1 LNASAGDRTL
11 CIVVCGAGPAS
22 RVHVLVDHAQLDGW
36 TVRIVAT
43 PTAVTFLDAEAL
55 AEQSG
60 SPVRSDYRTD
70 GEPGA
75 RSSAADAVIVAPG
88 TYNSINKLAA
98 GINDTYALNVV
109 AEAIGRGTP
118 VAILPFVNAALAV
131 RRPFQQAVESLRQ
144 EGVRVLLGPD
154 QWQPHPPGRGDERL
168 DDFPWHLALAAIGVA
183 GPDART
189 HGPPG

>member
-1 LNASAGDRTL
+1 M
-11 CIVVCGAGPAS
+11 
-22 RVHVLVDHAQLDGW
+22 
-36 TVRIVAT
+36 
-43 PTAVTFLDAEAL
+43 TFLDAQAL
-55 AEQSG
+55 AEQCG

-70 GEPGA
+70 GDPGP
-75 RSSAADAVIVAPG
+75 RSSATDAVIVAPG

-118 VAILPFVNAALAV
+118 VAILPFVNAALAA
-131 RRPFQQAVESLRQ
+131 RRPFQQAVESLRT

-168 DDFPWHLALAAIGVA
+168 DDFPWHLTLAAIRVTDPMRDRTDPA
-183 GPDART
+183 GGWT
-189 HGPPG
+189 TEHGD